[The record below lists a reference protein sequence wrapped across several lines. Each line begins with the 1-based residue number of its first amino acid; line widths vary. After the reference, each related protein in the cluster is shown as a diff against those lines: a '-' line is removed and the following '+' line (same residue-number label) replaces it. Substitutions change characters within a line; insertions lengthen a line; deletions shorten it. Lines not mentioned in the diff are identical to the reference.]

1 MPSKDEEIAELTRQL
16 NDLRTELQTAAMQ
29 NAEAQQALVGQH
41 QQALA
46 DQAQQFQQAFA
57 AEQQKPQPLLP
68 PQQPP
73 QQQPSQPPP
82 PQHDAEANAARL
94 QATNQQEA
102 CRVAVKLP
110 SFWPSKPSFWFA
122 QAEAQFELANIT
134 REETKYNHAVSIL
147 DNYFAE
153 EVEDILSNPPAQNR
167 YEHLKNELIRRLS
180 LSEEKRVRQLLQAEE
195 LGDRQPSQ
203 LLRHLRSLNGS
214 FQIQDT
220 LLRQIWLTRLPI
232 TVQAILQAQT
242 TLPLDELA
250 KIADRIVEITPLPPP
265 PALAVNAVASSTD
278 TSAPAVC
285 ATTSSTDFSS
295 LARRLGSL
303 EKQLTAL
310 LSQLNDQHRRSRS
323 SSRSRD
329 YFPSRS
335 RSPSKTY
342 HPADDASLCYYHRRF
357 GNAARRCQAPCSRA
371 TENSSGEQ

>member
-1 MPSKDEEIAELTRQL
+1 
-16 NDLRTELQTAAMQ
+16 MQ
-29 NAEAQQALVGQH
+29 HAEAQQALVGQH

-57 AEQQKPQPLLP
+57 AQLQQQKQQPLHQQQQQNPQPLLP
-68 PQQPP
+68 PQLPPPQQPP
-73 QQQPSQPPP
+73 QLPP
-82 PQHDAEANAARL
+82 PQHDAEANVARL

-110 SFWPSKPSFWFA
+110 SFWPSKPSVWFA
-122 QAEAQFELANIT
+122 QAEVQCELANIT
-134 REETKYNHAVSIL
+134 REETKYNHVVSIL
-147 DNYFAE
+147 DNHFAE
-153 EVEDILSNPPAQNR
+153 EVEDISSNPPAQNR
-167 YEHLKNELIRRLS
+167 YEHLKNEPIRRLS

-203 LLRHLRSLNGS
+203 FLRHMRSTLNGS

-250 KIADRIVEITPLPPP
+250 KIADRIVEVSPLPPP

-278 TSAPAVC
+278 TSAPAVY

-303 EKQLTAL
+303 KKQLTAL
-310 LSQLNDQHRRSRS
+310 LSQLSDQHRHSRSR
-323 SSRSRD
+323 SRSRD

-335 RSPSKTY
+335 RSPSRTY
-342 HPADDASLCYYHRRF
+342 HPAYDASLCYYHRRF
-357 GNAARRCQAPCSRA
+357 GNAARSQAPCSRA
-371 TENSSGEQ
+371 RENSSGEQ